1 MDNKDFDAWLASVP
15 EVEPDEMDLAMMA
28 QAEAEDDGT
37 TMTLEEFREE
47 LAFTGR
53 INVRMP
59 KSLHK
64 RLAANAKL
72 EGVSLNQY
80 VVYTL
85 TQQTSHK

>member
-1 MDNKDFDAWLASVP
+1 MDNKDFDTWLESVP
-15 EVEPDEMDLAMMA
+15 EVEPDEMDLAMIA

-53 INVRMP
+53 VNVRMP

-80 VVYTL
+80 VVYSL